1 MKMGDQALSQ
11 DEIDALLQGSD
22 EIFEDSSAAS
32 TFPGTI
38 DSLSGDDL
46 QKLRNLY
53 LDVLDSQSNALTTLF
68 QKDVII
74 SSPVVE
80 LINKDSFMDRIPVPF
95 LQINIPFTENIV
107 GENIY
112 IFLENDAIKIGSIM
126 MGQDVAELT
135 EMLISAVAEASS
147 QLVGNTLTTFSNKY
161 KTQIK
166 TGSPS
171 QIVVRNYSDA
181 ILPPDESFILISYN
195 IKIDNYN
202 SKFYQILS
210 LNAAKGLVNMS
221 SPSVSFTQPQP
232 KMDRMQP
239 SSSYQATTP
248 SSQQFQTA
256 QFSRLE
262 PVLTPEEKKNIS
274 LILDVEME
282 VTVELGRTKKTIKE
296 ILSMGE
302 GTIVELDRLAGE
314 AVDLLVNG
322 KKIAKGEVIVIEEN
336 FGLRITEIL
345 SKSERL
351 NSLS

>member
-1 MKMGDQALSQ
+1 MGDQALSQ

-22 EIFEDSSAAS
+22 ETFEDSTSSFTSDIELFSA
-32 TFPGTI
+32 
-38 DSLSGDDL
+38 DDI
-46 QKLRNLY
+46 QKLRTFF
-53 LDVLDSQSNALTTLF
+53 LDFLDAQSTALSTLF
-68 QKDVII
+68 QKDVVI
-74 SSPVVE
+74 SSPGIE
-80 LINKDSFMDRIPVPF
+80 TINKDSFMDRIPVPF
-95 LQINIPFTENIV
+95 LEISIPFIDPIS

-112 IFLENDAIKIGSIM
+112 MFLENDAIKIGSIM

-135 EMLISAVAEASS
+135 EMLISAVTESTS
-147 QLVGNTLTTFSNKY
+147 QLLGTTVTNIANKY

-166 TGSPS
+166 TGAPN
-171 QIVVRNYSDA
+171 QILVRNYPDA
-181 ILPPDESFILISYN
+181 LLPPEDSFLLITYN
-195 IKIDNYN
+195 IKIDNY
-202 SKFYQILS
+202 STKFYQIISLS
-210 LNAAKGLVNMS
+210 VAKGLINLS
-221 SPSVSFTQPQP
+221 SPIPASKPSFSQTAEKSQTYHQTQQP
-232 KMDRMQP
+232 
-239 SSSYQATTP
+239 TGT
-248 SSQQFQTA
+248 QFQTA

>member
-1 MKMGDQALSQ
+1 MGDQALSQ

-22 EIFEDSSAAS
+22 EIFEDASASAS
-32 TFPGTI
+32 AFTGAI
-38 DSLSGDDL
+38 DSLSGDDI
-46 QKLRNLY
+46 QKLRNIY
-53 LDVLDSQSNALTTLF
+53 LEILDSQSTALTTLF
-68 QKDVII
+68 QKDVVI
-74 SSPVVE
+74 SSPVVD
-80 LINKDSFMDRIPVPF
+80 IVNKESFMDKIPVPF
-95 LQINIPFTENIV
+95 LQISIPFTETIV

-135 EMLISAVAEASS
+135 EMLISAVAEACS
-147 QLVGNTLTTFSNKY
+147 QLVGNTLTNFSNKY

-171 QIVVRNYSDA
+171 QMLVRNYTDA
-181 ILPPDESFILISYN
+181 ILPPDDSFILITYN

-202 SKFYQILS
+202 TKFYHILS
-210 LNAAKGLVNMS
+210 LNASRSLINMNA
-221 SPSVSFTQPQP
+221 PMPSFTGAQQ
-232 KMDRMQP
+232 KMDRPTTQTTF
-239 SSSYQATTP
+239 QAAAP

-256 QFSRLE
+256 QFSKLE